1 MADAASIT
9 RASSRPAPEPTNG
22 VVPVV
27 CTMLR
32 RERARALVRAAFPRR
47 RAQLL
52 AVRTREE
59 LLATMT
65 HQLVDAVIVDGGV
78 GDEVARVLPLAED
91 FPSAPF
97 FFVTAMLPTDAPLV
111 GRAIE
116 CGCADLL
123 VEGIDEASARSLI
136 QHRGFS
142 QRFDRALADPPLM
155 LGLDS
160 SLQRQVWR
168 SLVRRAG
175 RPVRT
180 EQLAQEHGMS
190 REHLSRSF
198 ANGTAPTLKRVIDLV
213 RVLAAAE
220 LAKNPGFDVRDVAQV
235 LGFASSSHLSGTT
248 QRLVGAKA
256 SSLSRL
262 RSVDLLERFA
272 QTQGEADPRDDGD
285 RSPAESGLP

>member
-1 MADAASIT
+1 VADDVPILRAAS
-9 RASSRPAPEPTNG
+9 RSAPEPSG
-22 VVPVV
+22 AIVPVV
-27 CTMLR
+27 CTLLR
-32 RERARALVRAAFPRR
+32 RERARTLVRAAFPRR

-52 AVRTREE
+52 AVRSREE
-59 LLATMT
+59 LLATIT
-65 HQLVDAVIVDGGV
+65 HQLVDAVIVDGGA
-78 GDEVARVLPLAED
+78 GEEVARVLPLAED

-97 FFVTAMLPTDAPLV
+97 FFVTALLPTDAPLV

-142 QRFDRALADPPLM
+142 QRFDHALADPPPG
-155 LGLDS
+155 LGLHTV
-160 SLQRQVWR
+160 LQRQVWR

-262 RSVDLLERFA
+262 RTIDLLERFA
-272 QTQGEADPRDDGD
+272 HTQGEGD
-285 RSPAESGLP
+285 MGAERERQAEESGLP

>member
-1 MADAASIT
+1 MAAG
-9 RASSRPAPEPTNG
+9 E
-22 VVPVV
+22 
-27 CTMLR
+27 
-32 RERARALVRAAFPRR
+32 
-47 RAQLL
+47 
-52 AVRTREE
+52 
-59 LLATMT
+59 
-65 HQLVDAVIVDGGV
+65 
-78 GDEVARVLPLAED
+78 EVARVLPLAED

-97 FFVTAMLPTDAPLV
+97 FFVTAMLPTDAPMV

-142 QRFDRALADPPLM
+142 QRFDRALAEPPGG
-155 LGLDS
+155 LGLES
-160 SLQRQVWR
+160 ALQRQVWR

-262 RSVDLLERFA
+262 RTIDLLERFA
-272 QTQGEADPRDDGD
+272 QTQGEGD
-285 RSPAESGLP
+285 LGPMATDRVRRPACPDLGSCDIFHKLYPN

>member
-1 MADAASIT
+1 MADAVGAT
-9 RASSRPAPEPTNG
+9 M
-22 VVPVV
+22 PVV

-32 RERARALVRAAFPRR
+32 RERARSLVRAAFPRR
-47 RAQLL
+47 RAQLVP
-52 AVRTREE
+52 VRTRDE
-59 LLATMT
+59 LVQALTT
-65 HQLVDAVIVDGGV
+65 QLVDAVIVDGGF
-78 GDEVARVLPLAED
+78 GEDLGRVLPLAED

-97 FFVTAMLPTDAPLV
+97 FLVTAMLPNDAPLV
-111 GRAIE
+111 GRAVE
-116 CGCADLL
+116 CGCADVLI
-123 VEGIDEASARSLI
+123 EGIDDASARLLI

-142 QRFDRALADPPLM
+142 QRFDRALSNPPPV
-155 LGLDS
+155 LGLVTP
-160 SLQRQVWR
+160 LQLQVWR
-168 SLVRRAG
+168 GLVRRAG

-180 EQLAQEHGMS
+180 EQVAKEQGMS

-220 LAKNPGFDVRDVAQV
+220 LAKNPGFDVRDVAEV

-262 RSVDLLERFA
+262 RTVDLLDRFVQQQA
-272 QTQGEADPRDDGD
+272 EAEAEAETDAEGLDGD
-285 RSPAESGLP
+285 PGGGGGLS

>member
-1 MADAASIT
+1 VADAASIT
-9 RASSRPAPEPTNG
+9 RASSRPAPEPMSG
-22 VVPVV
+22 AVPVV
-27 CTMLR
+27 CIMLR
-32 RERARALVRAAFPRR
+32 RERARALVRSAFPRR

-52 AVRTREE
+52 PVRTREE

-65 HQLVDAVIVDGGV
+65 HQLVDAVILDGGV

-123 VEGIDEASARSLI
+123 VEGIDEPSARSLI

-142 QRFDRALADPPLM
+142 QRFDRALADPPPT

-160 SLQRQVWR
+160 PLQRQVWR

-180 EQLAQEHGMS
+180 EQLAQEQGMS

-248 QRLVGAKA
+248 HRLVGAKA

-262 RSVDLLERFA
+262 RTVDLLERFT
-272 QTQGEADPRDDGD
+272 QMQGEPETGLDGD
-285 RSPAESGLP
+285 RSSEESGLP

>member
-1 MADAASIT
+1 VADATSIT
-9 RASSRPAPEPTNG
+9 RLPSRTAPEPSHG

-32 RERARALVRAAFPRR
+32 RERARALVRSAFPRR
-47 RAQLL
+47 RALL
-52 AVRTREE
+52 LPVRTREE
-59 LLATMT
+59 LLAALT
-65 HQLVDAVIVDGGV
+65 HQLVDAVIVDGGL
-78 GDEVARVLPLAED
+78 GDEVARVLPLADD

-97 FFVTAMLPTDAPLV
+97 FLVTAMLPTDAPMV
-111 GRAIE
+111 ARAIE

-123 VEGIDEASARSLI
+123 VEGIDEAAARSLI

-142 QRFDRALADPPLM
+142 LRFDRALAEPPPP

-160 SLQRQVWR
+160 TLQRQVWR

-198 ANGTAPTLKRVIDLV
+198 ANGSAPTLKRVIDLV

-220 LAKNPGFDVRDVAQV
+220 LAKNPGFDVRDVAHV

-262 RSVDLLERFA
+262 RTVDLLERFVH
-272 QTQGEADPRDDGD
+272 TQGEVDPAADSD
-285 RSPAESGLP
+285 RLGEESGLP

>member
-9 RASSRPAPEPTNG
+9 RSPSRPVHEPANG
-22 VVPVV
+22 AVPVV
-27 CTMLR
+27 CTLLR
-32 RERARALVRAAFPRR
+32 RERARALVRSAFPRR

-52 AVRTREE
+52 PVRTREE

-65 HQLVDAVIVDGGV
+65 HQLVDAVIVDGGA

-142 QRFDRALADPPLM
+142 QRFDRALADPPPTLR
-155 LGLDS
+155 LDS
-160 SLQRQVWR
+160 LLQRQVWR

-262 RSVDLLERFA
+262 RTVDLLERFA
-272 QTQGEADPRDDGD
+272 HTQGEPEPGFDGD
-285 RSPAESGLP
+285 RPLVESGLP